1 MKKYD
6 KRIADLLLVRKRGV
20 MGGVLIEGANW
31 CWETTAAEQISPSV
45 PYMSDPGKKG
55 QYLDMA
61 EVSPRS
67 RLPGKTPCWTGG
79 SLSPKLWAAIRFKTD
94 HRGGWRQFV
103 LTGFAVSSKTG
114 DIHHSGIGILL
125 GMNKE
130 KQDYMIKKTMERRVS

>member
-67 RLPGKTPCWTGG
+67 RLPGKTPRLLDGWQLVPETVGCHKIQDRPSGWMATIC
-79 SLSPKLWAAIRFKTD
+79 PYRFCGFFED
-94 HRGGWRQFV
+94 RGY
-103 LTGFAVSSKTG
+103 SSFR
-114 DIHHSGIGILL
+114 DWHPPRH
-125 GMNKE
+125 E
-130 KQDYMIKKTMERRVS
+130 